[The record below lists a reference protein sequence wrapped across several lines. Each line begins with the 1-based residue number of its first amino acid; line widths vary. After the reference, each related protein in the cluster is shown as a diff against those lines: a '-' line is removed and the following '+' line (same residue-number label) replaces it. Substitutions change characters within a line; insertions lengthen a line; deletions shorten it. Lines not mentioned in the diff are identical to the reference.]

1 MGLVSDSGLETVF
14 EDVEPL
20 VTSVLDGFN
29 VCIFAYGQTGSG
41 KTFTMEGPAD
51 NPGVNLRALGRLF
64 NVIQERSADYSYTV
78 TVSVLEIYNETIR
91 DLLRDPDQDVSL
103 KHDIHEGAQGVYV
116 DDLTEV
122 AVQDLETVR
131 KLLRIG
137 HDNRHVAETRM
148 NADSSRSHLVLT
160 VKTVGQN
167 RVAKSS
173 FVGKLSLID
182 LAGSERVGKS
192 GATGAQLKEAT
203 YVCLSD
209 GYTLVNACLVVLI
222 SRCRAWVM

>member
-1 MGLVSDSGLETVF
+1 MCVETVF

-20 VTSVLDGFN
+20 VTSVLDGYN

-41 KTFTMEGPAD
+41 KTFTMEGPAE

-64 NVIQERSADYSYTV
+64 QVIADRKSDYTYTV

-91 DLLRDPDQDVSL
+91 DLLRDPDQDAPL
-103 KHDIHEGAQGVYV
+103 KHDIHEGQSGVYV

-122 AVQDLETVR
+122 AVQNLETVQ

-160 VKTVGQN
+160 VKALGQN
-167 RVAKSS
+167 LTAKTS

-203 YVCLSD
+203 YVLGEQVSMTVLLS
-209 GYTLVNACLVVLI
+209 YPMLC
-222 SRCRAWVM
+222 